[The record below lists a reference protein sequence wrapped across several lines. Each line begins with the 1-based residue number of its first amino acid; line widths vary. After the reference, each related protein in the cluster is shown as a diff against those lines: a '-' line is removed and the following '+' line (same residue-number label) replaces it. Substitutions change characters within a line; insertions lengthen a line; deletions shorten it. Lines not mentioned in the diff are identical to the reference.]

1 MTLLL
6 VKNLKAHYSG
16 DRMEDYVILVDKDD
30 NPIGK
35 EEKVKCHLP
44 NGKLHR
50 AFTALIFNG
59 DGNLLLTKR
68 SESKML
74 WPNVWDG
81 TFASHPRVDEK
92 YYPSAAE
99 RRMPEELGIGLDLHY
114 RNRFEY
120 HVPYKDVG
128 SENEICG
135 TLIGT
140 MERRITSEHD
150 NWNNFKP
157 PVNKDEISEIKWIS
171 PDELKNEL
179 EQNAD
184 AYCPWM
190 VIALLLLDSKAD
202 SVEGKS
208 MLTRFNSLIT
218 KWASDDLKPVY
229 ENAIK
234 HYIPDNNWRLVP

>member
-1 MTLLL
+1 
-6 VKNLKAHYSG
+6 
-16 DRMEDYVILVDKDD
+16 MEEYVILVDEND

-59 DGNLLLTKR
+59 EGKLLLTKR

-74 WPNVWDG
+74 WPNEWDG
-81 TFASHPRVDEK
+81 TVASHPRESETYV
-92 YYPSAAE
+92 SSAE
-99 RRMPEELGIGLDLHY
+99 RRMPEEIGIDCKVSY
-114 RNRFEY
+114 VNKFEY
-120 HVPYKDVG
+120 HVPYKDIG

-135 TLIGT
+135 TLIGA
-140 MERRITSEHD
+140 IDSFD
-150 NWNNFKP
+150 KSSLI
-157 PVNKDEISEIKWIS
+157 KDEISEIKWIS

-179 EQNAD
+179 EQNRD

-190 VIALLLLDSKAD
+190 AIALYFLAD
-202 SVEGKS
+202 SDSNTLEK
-208 MLTRFNSLIT
+208 FNSLIT
-218 KWASDDLKPVY
+218 KWASDDLKLVY

-234 HYIPDNNWRLVP
+234 HYIPDNNWRLVR

>member
-1 MTLLL
+1 MLFL
-6 VKNLKAHYSG
+6 VKSLKVHYSS
-16 DRMEDYVILVDKDD
+16 DHMEEYVILVDQND

-35 EEKVKCHLP
+35 EDKVKCHLP

-59 DGNLLLTKR
+59 EGKLLLTKR

-74 WPNVWDG
+74 WPNYWDG
-81 TFASHPRVDEK
+81 TVACHPRESETYV
-92 YYPSAAE
+92 SSAE
-99 RRMPEELGIGLDLHY
+99 RRIPEEIGISCKMNY
-114 RNRFEY
+114 INKFEY
-120 HVPYKDVG
+120 HVPYKNVG

-140 MERRITSEHD
+140 VDSLDKSSLI
-150 NWNNFKP
+150 N
-157 PVNKDEISEIKWIS
+157 DEISEIKWIN

-179 EQNAD
+179 EQNGD

-190 VIALLLLDSKAD
+190 VIALYFLTDSD
-202 SVEGKS
+202 SATLEKFS
-208 MLTRFNSLIT
+208 SLIT

-234 HYIPDNNWRLVP
+234 RYIPDNNWRLVS